1 MAMHDTNQLTSIFA
15 VSGSG
20 LQAQDQRMKIIAEN
34 IANAGT
40 TPTSPNQLPY
50 RRQVIAFKDEY
61 DRALDAHKVKVAGV
75 SNDRSDFVKKYDPS
89 HPAADAQG
97 YVLTPNVNPLT
108 ETMDMMEAQHAYQ
121 ANLNVIE
128 AARGMV
134 LNTISLLNTQ

>member
-1 MAMHDTNQLTSIFA
+1 MAEDTNQLTRVFA
-15 VSGSG
+15 ISGSG

-40 TPTSPNQLPY
+40 TPSAPGQQPY
-50 RRQVIAFKDEY
+50 RRQIITFKDEF
-61 DRALDAHKVKVAGV
+61 DRALDASRVKVSGV
-75 SNDRSDFVKKYDPS
+75 THDRSDFVKKYDPAN
-89 HPAADAQG
+89 PAADATG

-121 ANLNVIE
+121 ANLNVID

-134 LNTISLLNTQ
+134 LNTINLLNQP

>member
-1 MAMHDTNQLTSIFA
+1 MSANNNELTSIFA
-15 VSGSG
+15 ISGSG
-20 LQAQDQRMKIIAEN
+20 LQAQGKRMKVIAEN

-50 RRQVIAFKDEY
+50 RRQVITFKDEF
-61 DRALDAHKVKVAGV
+61 DKALGASKVKVTGV
-75 SNDRSDFVKKYDPS
+75 VPDRSDFVKKFDPS

-108 ETMDMMEAQHAYQ
+108 ETMDMMEAQHSYQ
-121 ANLNVIE
+121 ANLQVID

-134 LNTISLLNTQ
+134 LNTINLLNTQ